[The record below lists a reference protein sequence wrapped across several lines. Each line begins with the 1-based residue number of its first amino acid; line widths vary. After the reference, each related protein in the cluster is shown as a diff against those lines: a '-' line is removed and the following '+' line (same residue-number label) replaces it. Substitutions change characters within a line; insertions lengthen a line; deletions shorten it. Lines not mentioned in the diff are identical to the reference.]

1 VTTDLTSALPA
12 SLGSHREAIRR
23 YIFGLVRDSAEAED
37 LTQETF
43 LRAHKKLS
51 TLRDKTKPLPWL
63 YRIATNVSYDRFRQ
77 GSYKNPPQSLDQSDG
92 DGDEGTAV
100 GSVSDTGPRLD
111 LAMEQEEMSSC
122 VQRYMSELS
131 DQYRAVIL
139 LHDTQG
145 LTNPQIAEML
155 GISLAT
161 VKIRLHRARKKLREA
176 LERACLFSSD
186 DRGTL
191 VCDPKPEDNEA

>member
-1 VTTDLTSALPA
+1 MTDSTSTHSDSLVT
-12 SLGSHREAIRR
+12 HRKAILR
-23 YIFGLVRDSAEAED
+23 YISGLVRDSAEAEG

-43 LRAHKKLS
+43 LRAHKKLP
-51 TLRDKTKPLPWL
+51 TLKDRAKVVPWL

-77 GSYKNPPQSLDQSDG
+77 SSYRNQPDSLAQSD
-92 DGDEGTAV
+92 DGLAG
-100 GSVSDTGPRLD
+100 GSSSAWASDPGPRLD
-111 LAMEQEEMSSC
+111 LAMEQEEMSGC
-122 VQRYMSELS
+122 VQRYLAELS

-161 VKIRLHRARKKLREA
+161 VKIRLHRARKRLREA
-176 LERACLFSSD
+176 LDKACLVSPD
-186 DRGTL
+186 DRGVLT
-191 VCDPKPEDNEA
+191 CEPRPEDDES

>member
-1 VTTDLTSALPA
+1 MTDLTSTLPD

-23 YIFGLVRDSAEAED
+23 YILGLVRDSTEAED
-37 LTQETF
+37 LTQEAF
-43 LRAHKKLS
+43 LRAHKKLPS
-51 TLRDKTKPLPWL
+51 LRDPTKSLPWL

-77 GSYKNPPQSLDQSDG
+77 ASFKNQPQSLDQSDG
-92 DGDEGTAV
+92 SGAEGTVAA
-100 GSVSDTGPRLD
+100 SISDPGPRLD
-111 LAMEQEEMSSC
+111 LAMEREEMSSC

-155 GISLAT
+155 DISLAT

-186 DRGTL
+186 ERGAL
-191 VCDPKPEDNEA
+191 VCDPKPEDIGP

>member
-1 VTTDLTSALPA
+1 MADPISTPSEP
-12 SLGSHREAIRR
+12 LGSHREAIHR
-23 YIFGLVRDSAEAED
+23 YILGLVRDATEAED

-43 LRAHKKLS
+43 LRAHKKLP
-51 TLRDKTKPLPWL
+51 TLRDQAKALPWL

-77 GSYKNPPQSLDQSDG
+77 ASFRNQPQSLDQASDQAT
-92 DGDEGTAV
+92 DPPDAD
-100 GSVSDTGPRLD
+100 SIPDTGPRLD
-111 LAMEQEEMSSC
+111 LAMEKEEMSNC

-145 LTNPQIAEML
+145 LTNPQIAAML
-155 GISLAT
+155 DISLAT
-161 VKIRLHRARKKLREA
+161 VKIRLHRARKRLREA

-186 DRGTL
+186 DRGAL
-191 VCDPKPEDNEA
+191 VCDPKPEDSEA